1 MWTYLA
7 ILFSFLLLVVVYIHR
22 VISNRK
28 KILRAKAQEE
38 AKAVAD
44 AQESEEEKKVRLS
57 REQKDEVEALC
68 KRGEIL
74 INSGKDEEAIKC
86 FVQALSI
93 NAQHPETQQRL
104 ALLYLQKQMYSAA
117 AALFQQLAQQT
128 NDPMHYSHLGL
139 VLYQQSDF
147 ENAKI
152 AYQTA
157 VELDPSR
164 PQRFISLSQVYRALG
179 QLANAIIATNKALE
193 IDEQN
198 IEFIYQLADLQA
210 EAGNYLVAKETLEKL
225 FVIDPGNKAAKDLL
239 KEISRLEISAANPG
253 EQQGE
258 G

>member
-7 ILFSFLLLVVVYIHR
+7 ILFSFLLLVAVFVHR
-22 VISNRK
+22 IMSNK
-28 KILRAKAQEE
+28 RALLQEKARVE
-38 AKAVAD
+38 AKAAME

-57 REQKDEVEALC
+57 REQKSQVESLC
-68 KRGEIL
+68 KRGEAL

-93 NAQHPETQQRL
+93 NSQHPETQQRL

-128 NDPMHYSHLGL
+128 SDPMHYSHWGL
-139 VLYQQSDF
+139 ALYQQSDF

-164 PQRFISLSQVYRALG
+164 PQRFISLSQVYKALG
-179 QLANAIIATNKALE
+179 QLSNAIIATNKALE
-193 IDEQN
+193 IDKKN
-198 IEFIYQLADLQA
+198 IEFLYQLADLQA
-210 EAGNYLVAKETLEKL
+210 EAGNYLEAKETLKAL
-225 FVIDPGNKAAKDLL
+225 FETDASNRAAKTLL
-239 KEISRLEISAANPG
+239 KEINRLELEAATP
-253 EQQGE
+253 EE
-258 G
+258 KK